1 MSKKKQEQTVQKFS
15 KEQIINSKKYSKYR
29 DILTAILKMNISYS
43 TDEVE
48 QKIKD
53 FIKRKV

>member
-1 MSKKKQEQTVQKFS
+1 MSKKKQEQAVQKFS

-29 DILTAILKMNISYS
+29 DILTAILKTNTSYS